1 MSQQTFH
8 QNSRSNNSDNNK
20 DQLLNM
26 YLSQPPP
33 LFSFSKKTQKLNWD
47 ILEKVDVD
55 QDIMINKDIALLE
68 QLLGNITMADLSK
81 EDLKMLRD
89 KNLIKL
95 FKLG

>member
-47 ILEKVDVD
+47 ILKKVDVD

>member
-47 ILEKVDVD
+47 FLEKVDVD

>member
-1 MSQQTFH
+1 M
-8 QNSRSNNSDNNK
+8 
-20 DQLLNM
+20 LNL

-47 ILEKVDVD
+47 LLEKVDVD
-55 QDIMINKDIALLE
+55 QDILLNKDIVLLE